1 MIRSRLLFKLGIYD
15 SNFTNASMHHKH
27 HKVQHC
33 NSKKE
38 EQPQQQQ
45 SQQPL
50 SPVQSSSQE
59 ESQDTV
65 RGSDITITYL
75 VPLKIDQDPQEEQA
89 SSPYLISDR
98 PSSSSLS
105 ASSSEPS
112 TAAKEPSS
120 RLQKRRSRLIQF
132 DPSAT
137 VIPVPS
143 HRSYSPDVHAQ
154 IHVPKEELAY
164 NTARNTREFIYE
176 GWDWRNVVEE
186 DGMYVCRSSREHV
199 HPAHVGF
206 AKRRVNPY
214 L

>member
-89 SSPYLISDR
+89 SSPHLILDR
-98 PSSSSLS
+98 PSSSSLL
-105 ASSSEPS
+105 ASSSLNLQPPPKNPALDYKSVDPASSNS
-112 TAAKEPSS
+112 THPQPSS
-120 RLQKRRSRLIQF
+120 PSPRIDPTPPMYTLKSTFPRRNWLTTQRE
-132 DPSAT
+132 T
-137 VIPVPS
+137 
-143 HRSYSPDVHAQ
+143 HA
-154 IHVPKEELAY
+154 
-164 NTARNTREFIYE
+164 NSSTR
-176 GWDWRNVVEE
+176 
-186 DGMYVCRSSREHV
+186 DGIGEM
-199 HPAHVGF
+199 
-206 AKRRVNPY
+206 
-214 L
+214 